1 MKINFGHGIALVL
14 IAFVSTFVWLGIKA
28 FSQTFELKTENYYE
42 ADQKFP
48 DQMIRTQNAVDVG
61 WSAFAYQTSESGICW
76 QLPDTLVVSELQTTL
91 QLYRPSN
98 QSLDKTIEMVCD
110 STMQVC
116 LDGTQIAKGY
126 YEVIFEITYRDKGYR
141 VEQKL
146 FNQ

>member
-48 DQMIRTQNAVDVG
+48 DQMIRSQNAADKG
-61 WSAFAYQTSESGICW
+61 WNAFAYQTSASGICW
-76 QLPDTLVVSELQTTL
+76 QLPDTLVASELKTSMI
-91 QLYRPSN
+91 LYRPSD
-98 QSLDKTIEMVCD
+98 QSLDKTFDLVCD
-110 STMQVC
+110 STLKVC
-116 LDGTQIAKGY
+116 LDGSQIAKGY
-126 YEVIFEITYRDKGYR
+126 YDVIFEITYREKGYR